1 MFKRLF
7 ISILLVTSLMLTAT
21 GRTLVTQDATPPP
34 AVEEEQLS
42 PEEEREARA
51 LAEEFIARLEKTQD
65 VTPLLADM
73 YVSDF
78 AERLRDDQDIEG
90 LIPFSVKREVA
101 AQASPEEIR
110 RLYAA
115 SINGMYLGMRL
126 YLAADKKRK
135 QESAQHGESVG
146 PERGEELTVS
156 EILPP
161 GLIQLM
167 RSDPKLAAILEKE
180 LEREKRESALRQN
193 QTNTETADAIQPVED
208 AGDAKENLSSAA
220 TDSAKETEENSA
232 KETDDIDSLEDILP
246 LKSLDEMRHYTK
258 LMEQG
263 VVLIREHLKTLPTE
277 LNTSLSKYFDN
288 EIEAPEDG
296 QAQEAKDMIYPRL
309 GISVKEY
316 MGYPAGTRF
325 ICAHPLIF
333 HIKMVRGTDGHLK
346 IFNVQMLSD

>member
-7 ISILLVTSLMLTAT
+7 ISILLITSLMLTAT
-21 GRTLVTQDATPPP
+21 GRTLVMQDATSPPP
-34 AVEEEQLS
+34 AEEEQLT
-42 PEEEREARA
+42 PEEELEARA
-51 LAEEFIARLEKTQD
+51 LAEEFIARFEKTQD

-78 AERLRDDQDIEG
+78 VERLRDDDEIEQ

-101 AQASPEEIR
+101 AQASSEEIR

-115 SINGMYLGMRL
+115 SINGIYLGMRL

-135 QESAQHGESVG
+135 QERAQRGETVDPDS
-146 PERGEELTVS
+146 GEELTVA

-180 LEREKRESALRQN
+180 LEREERERASPQN
-193 QTNTETADAIQPVED
+193 QTNTEPPDAIQPVEN
-208 AGDAKENLSSAA
+208 ASDAKENLSSAA
-220 TDSAKETEENSA
+220 TDSSQEADE
-232 KETDDIDSLEDILP
+232 IDSLEDMVP
-246 LKSLDEMRHYTK
+246 LKSLDDLRHYTK

-263 VVLIREHLKTLPTE
+263 VALIRERLKTLPPE
-277 LNTSLSKYFDN
+277 LNTSLGKYFDN
-288 EIEAPEDG
+288 EIAAATKDD
-296 QAQEAKDMIYPRL
+296 QAQETKDMIYPRL
-309 GISVKEY
+309 SISSKEY
-316 MGYPAGTRF
+316 LGYPAGTRI

-333 HIKMVRGTDGHLK
+333 HLQMVRGTDGHLK